1 MDEFFNFVLKQV
13 EVNIVED
20 PVTGEAAFEVYDKIT
35 GPDIKVRDKNI
46 IQAIHKLFNK
56 ILDQKEER

>member
-1 MDEFFNFVLKQV
+1 MDEFVKFVSEQV
-13 EVNIVED
+13 EVNVIED
-20 PVTGEAAFEVYDKIT
+20 PITWEVEFEVYDKIT

-46 IQAIHKLFNK
+46 MEAIHKLFNK